1 MINLLDLFCGAGGLS
16 LGFSETKKYKIVGA
30 VDNWKPAT
38 ETFQFNH
45 KVKSDE
51 VLCANMDEIY
61 DKKSKLFNFIKNID
75 RVDIVVGGPPCQG
88 MSLAGKRLSD
98 DPRNLLFKT
107 FVEVVKI
114 TKPQCFLMENVT
126 GLLSFENGKINHAII
141 NSFKEIGYDTFNT
154 YSPTIMKAEMYGVPQ
169 IRRRLFYVGFK
180 NKVNKLVWPPKP
192 LFREYSNKIINNYN
206 LFDDNEDIPS
216 PYTVSDAISDL
227 PILKA
232 GEGEDEVS
240 YNSLKKIKNE
250 FQKEM
255 RDWFLCP
262 RRNIEKKLYNHVS
275 PNNTIDLIK
284 KILKTDEGGQVDD
297 NYADSKKWH
306 SKKPGFT
313 VKALGAGGGSTN
325 RRAFHYDKNQPRG
338 STVRENARVQSF
350 PDWFRFLSSKTNQMS
365 LVGNSVPPKLAFNIA
380 KSLSKVF

>member
-1 MINLLDLFCGAGGLS
+1 M
-16 LGFSETKKYKIVGA
+16 
-30 VDNWKPAT
+30 
-38 ETFQFNH
+38 
-45 KVKSDE
+45 
-51 VLCANMDEIY
+51 
-61 DKKSKLFNFIKNID
+61 
-75 RVDIVVGGPPCQG
+75 GGPPCQG

-250 FQKEM
+250 FQKDM
-255 RDWFLCP
+255 RDWSLCP
-262 RRNIEKKLYNHVS
+262 RKNIEKKLYNHVS
-275 PNNTIDLIK
+275 PNNTIDLIHKIFK
-284 KILKTDEGGQVDD
+284 KLMRVVRLMIIMLTQKNGILKNLVSPLRLLVQEVVVQTEEL
-297 NYADSKKWH
+297 
-306 SKKPGFT
+306 FT
-313 VKALGAGGGSTN
+313 MIRINQGAQQCVKMQEFNL
-325 RRAFHYDKNQPRG
+325 
-338 STVRENARVQSF
+338 
-350 PDWFRFLSSKTNQMS
+350 FLTGLDFYPQRQIKCH
-365 LVGNSVPPKLAFNIA
+365 
-380 KSLSKVF
+380 